1 MSKLNYNST
10 MSRVKD
16 RIDLSEH
23 ILKHEKEL
31 DQVSH
36 GYQGSCSKVLGSCT
50 KPAENNKSSMCFSIN
65 ADEGYFN
72 CFSCDAGGDIIAYE
86 ADRLSVSRTEALL
99 SLCREYNIEPDYED
113 ETESERKQRIEN
125 EKKSKDVRDVLSGFE
140 KFTKAKL
147 GDVHKDYLI
156 SRGFTEQSIADF
168 GIGYCPSEA
177 DIFISRY
184 DTGVLVSSGL
194 FTDKGFPVLANRI
207 VFPLKR
213 GKQPYHFVGRIF
225 NGSDNEPK
233 YIGSRSTKKN
243 GANTSAVSRD
253 FLTFGK
259 LNAKM
264 KDEKTL
270 KPILLLE
277 GCVDGFLAEQE
288 LSDDYVI
295 AACLGVNATKEQMQE
310 FATMLVSSR
319 CTLRDI
325 IVCFDSESH
334 NVGWTRAKKTII
346 ELTGIIRE
354 LLIREQGRIEK
365 KSDKD
370 IEAEIK
376 DPETKPNFMPKF
388 KMTMLRKPPEFDK
401 IDLSEY
407 VERGLIEELRY
418 WIENSITVSYYEM
431 YLINDP
437 ERFFGL
443 EDGTKMRTFY
453 EKRVADE
460 IQWEGRYYIYHN
472 EQLRRY
478 EKGVYLDDDKRL
490 LRLVDNKIGEKSA
503 TSLIKRVSDYIET
516 TTKHL
521 FEGYEIDKNLTDV
534 NVLNG
539 YIPFS
544 KPSGSEIIPH
554 SPFRVSFVQIPH
566 RYNPDAECPKIER
579 FFVDVLAEKDVVEL
593 MKGAAYTLTRDISQQ
608 KVFLMYGG
616 GGNGKG
622 VAMGIIQALIGD
634 ENFSA
639 KDIARILEGR
649 FSIAGLEHKLANFD
663 ADIKSIYL
671 NDESVIK
678 KFAGKDYIEAEHKG
692 KDEFKFK
699 PVTSL
704 WFSSNFFIKSN
715 DRSYGASRKWH
726 YFGFDKKFTDTKF
739 EDKNLVDKLTTED
752 ELEGLLKLCWEYYN
766 LLDVQGF
773 VLTERSEQIKDESLK
788 SSDFLRVFTDACFVE
803 SEGSNVLTEPAYFLF
818 KEYVHVYGKKTIT
831 MTQKDFNDSV
841 IRNSEGKI
849 EKKTSGKDYGNRT
862 SFRNIAVN
870 VNTLN
875 ELEAHLEREPN
886 EDDYYG
892 DKIEIHDDSEASE

>member
-1 MSKLNYNST
+1 

-295 AACLGVNATKEQMQE
+295 AACLGVNATKEQMRE
-310 FATMLVSSR
+310 FAAMLVSSR

-354 LLIREQGRIEK
+354 LLIREQGRQDK

-418 WIENSITVSYYEM
+418 WIKHSITLEYYEM

-460 IQWEGRYYIYHN
+460 IQWEGRYYLYHN
-472 EQLRRY
+472 EQLKRY
-478 EKGVYLDDDKRL
+478 EGGVYIDDKKDL
-490 LRLVDNKIGEKSA
+490 FITIDEALGVKSSA
-503 TSLIKRVSDYIET
+503 YLIKRATEYLET
-516 TTKHL
+516 VTRKL
-521 FEGYEIDKNLTDV
+521 FQGYEIDSNLTDV
-534 NVLNG
+534 NTLNG

-544 KPSGSEIIPH
+544 KPEGSEIIPH
-554 SPFRVSFVQIPH
+554 SPFRVSFIQIPH
-566 RYNPDAECPKIER
+566 EYDPEAECPKIEE
-579 FFVDVLAEKDVVEL
+579 FLYSVLNEHDIAEILK
-593 MKGAAYTLTRDISQQ
+593 AIAYTLTRDVSKQ
-608 KVFLMYGG
+608 KVFFMFGT

-622 VAMGIIQALIGD
+622 VAMSIIQALLGED
-634 ENFSA
+634 NFSA
-639 KDIARILEGR
+639 KSITQILEGR
-649 FSIAGLEHKLANFD
+649 FSIAGLEHKLSNFD
-663 ADIKSIYL
+663 ADIKSVYL
-671 NDESVIK
+671 GDESVIK
-678 KFAGKDYIEAEHKG
+678 KFAGNDYIEAEHKG
-692 KDEFKFK
+692 KPEFKFK

-726 YFGFDKKFTDTKF
+726 YFAFDKTFSETDL
-739 EDKNLVDKLTTED
+739 EDEKLSIKLTAKN
-752 ELEGLLKLCWEYYN
+752 ELQGLLKLCWEFHN
-766 LLDVQGF
+766 LLDNAGF
-773 VLTERSEQIKDESLK
+773 VMTERSEEVKHESLK
-788 SSDFLRVFTDACFVE
+788 SSDFLRVFTDECFVE
-803 SEGSNVLTEPAYFLF
+803 DEKSNVLTTPAYFLF
-818 KEYVHVYGKKTIT
+818 KEYVEVYGKKTIS

-841 IRNSEGKI
+841 IRNSKGKI
-849 EKKTSGKDYGNRT
+849 TKKTAHNYGNKK
-862 SFRNIAVN
+862 SFRGVAI
-870 VNTLN
+870 NTETLAD
-875 ELEAHLEREPN
+875 LESHLEREPRD
-886 EDDYYG
+886 EDYYG
-892 DKIEIHDDSEASE
+892 DKIEVYADE